1 MDLAEVE
8 AMSARTIDVLDSVRT
23 KLLEPEPRKTPP
35 EFSSNTLATMMR
47 VDKRFVTDNAAR
59 GDKFPEGISRGRGA
73 PRMFSLEEAQRWI
86 ELTTDRPRRPEGKRG
101 RILCTAVFKGGTG
114 KTTTTLSLGQGLTL
128 MGARKV
134 LVIDADPQGSL
145 TQLAG
150 YAPEVEIT
158 DDDTVM
164 PYLYGD
170 QPDLRYA
177 IKKTYWKNLDLI
189 PANIGLYSADFFLPA
204 KFSKDSSF
212 KFWDCMRVGLLDLA
226 KDYDAIIIDTP
237 PSLNYLTFNFIYAAD
252 GLIQPVPP
260 QSIDFA
266 SAAQF
271 WRLIYDFFESIAEH
285 DPNVAKKIYDFF
297 VVVPSRVKPRE
308 ISSMITGW
316 MGKAFGEHLLNISIP
331 ESSAI
336 DNLSFMLQT
345 IYDHSKPVG
354 SPEAHRKYKD
364 RMDELVSFID
374 KRLMASWGLTYE
386 EKLL

>member
-1 MDLAEVE
+1 M
-8 AMSARTIDVLDSVRT
+8 
-23 KLLEPEPRKTPP
+23 
-35 EFSSNTLATMMR
+35 
-47 VDKRFVTDNAAR
+47 
-59 GDKFPEGISRGRGA
+59 
-73 PRMFSLEEAQRWI
+73 
-86 ELTTDRPRRPEGKRG
+86 
-101 RILCTAVFKGGTG
+101 
-114 KTTTTLSLGQGLTL
+114 
-128 MGARKV
+128 
-134 LVIDADPQGSL
+134 
-145 TQLAG
+145 
-150 YAPEVEIT
+150 
-158 DDDTVM
+158 
-164 PYLYGD
+164 
-170 QPDLRYA
+170 
-177 IKKTYWKNLDLI
+177 
-189 PANIGLYSADFFLPA
+189 
-204 KFSKDSSF
+204 
-212 KFWDCMRVGLLDLA
+212 LDLA

-285 DPNVAKKIYDFF
+285 DPNVAEKIYDFF